1 MPNEDVIKSKLAAM
15 SLYLRKL
22 MPYLEKY
29 RQGKMELHDPEI
41 FIVERLFQLIAD
53 AAIDINTHIMT
64 RAKLE
69 PSDDYEGTFRILGKH
84 GVLPVDLAEKISGSV
99 GLRNRLV
106 HGYEKIQRKL
116 VMDDISGGIGQYVEY
131 MKYIAE
137 FVEKSAGK
145 KT

>member
-1 MPNEDVIKSKLAAM
+1 MPNEDVIKNKLAAM
-15 SLYLRKL
+15 SMYLPEL

-29 RQGKMELHDPEI
+29 RQGELVLSDPQI

-84 GVLPVDLAEKISGSV
+84 AILPADLAEKIAGSV
-99 GLRNRLV
+99 GLRNRMV
-106 HGYEKIQRKL
+106 HGYEKVQRKIM
-116 VMDDISGGIGQYVEY
+116 MDDISSGIGQYVEY
-131 MKYIAE
+131 MKHIAAY
-137 FVEKSAGK
+137 VEKHREKSL
-145 KT
+145 